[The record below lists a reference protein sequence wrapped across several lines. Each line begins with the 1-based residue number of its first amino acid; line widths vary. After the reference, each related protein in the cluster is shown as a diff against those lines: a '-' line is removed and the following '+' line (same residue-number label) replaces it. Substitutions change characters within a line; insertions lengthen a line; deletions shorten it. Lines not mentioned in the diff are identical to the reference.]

1 VNYHQDLRIVG
12 IIPARSG
19 SKGIPDKNIRNLAGK
34 PLIAHTIES
43 AINSKLISRLIVST
57 DAENIAEIS
66 RKYGAEAPFLRPIE
80 LAQDDIPTL
89 PVLQHAI
96 RFLEKKQGYKPDI
109 IVSLQPTSPLRK
121 TQHIDKAIKKL
132 IETDADSI
140 VSLCEVEHSPY
151 WMKRIN
157 GDRVFDFVEG
167 SEKYARRQDLPK
179 VYRVNGAVYVTRYNV
194 LMNQNRILGNDTRAI
209 IMDKEDSIDI
219 DDELDFKL
227 AELILAQRMRR
238 R

>member
-1 VNYHQDLRIVG
+1 MNYHQDLRIVG